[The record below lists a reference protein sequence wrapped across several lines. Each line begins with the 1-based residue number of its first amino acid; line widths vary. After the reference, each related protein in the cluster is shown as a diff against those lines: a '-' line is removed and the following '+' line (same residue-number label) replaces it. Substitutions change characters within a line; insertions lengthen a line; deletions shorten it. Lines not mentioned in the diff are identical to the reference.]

1 VVSMPRGAPGFPEP
15 TWTAEPRAFCTA
27 RSRNRHDLCCTGS
40 MRAEY
45 GAAVSSPPV
54 STAAPASPPGSL
66 ATPVSPIERWTLDP
80 AVVHLNHGSYGGCL
94 RSVTAAAAAW
104 RDRLEAAP
112 MRFMV
117 LDWQPA
123 LDAARAA
130 LAAFVHAP
138 ADRLVFVP
146 SSTTGVAIALNSVEL
161 AAGHDIVTIDQA
173 YRACMNQLRR
183 LAAARG
189 ATITAV
195 PIPMPFDPG
204 ALVDAVARA
213 ITPRTRLALFDHIT
227 SPTALC
233 LPIEAL
239 VGLARARGIPV
250 VVDGAHAP
258 GQIPL
263 DVAAIGATW
272 YVGNCHKWLC
282 APKGS
287 GFLVTAEGAPARPVV
302 TSHGASLEYGPPNRL
317 HAELDWSGTHDPSA
331 HLAVPAAIEAVAA
344 EGGGWPAIY
353 QRNHALVC
361 ELHRRLTDGTGIPPL
376 AADDALGCMAA
387 MPIELPPGLAP
398 SALQDQLLRDGWE
411 IPIVEFPRG
420 TLIRVSAHLYNHAG
434 EADLLAARL
443 HALGVRIGR

>member
-1 VVSMPRGAPGFPEP
+1 
-15 TWTAEPRAFCTA
+15 
-27 RSRNRHDLCCTGS
+27 
-40 MRAEY
+40 
-45 GAAVSSPPV
+45 VSSPPV
-54 STAAPASPPGSL
+54 PTVAPASSGSL
-66 ATPVSPIERWTLDP
+66 AAPVSPIERWALDP

-94 RSVTAAAAAW
+94 RSVTAAAAGW

-112 MRFMV
+112 MRFMG

-146 SSTTGVAIALNSVEL
+146 SSTTGVAIALSSVEL
-161 AAGHDIVTIDQA
+161 AAGDDIVTIDQA

-195 PIPMPFDPG
+195 PVPMPFDPG

-227 SPTALC
+227 SPTALR

-258 GQIPL
+258 GQVPL

-282 APKGS
+282 GPKSS
-287 GFLVTAEGAPARPVV
+287 GFLVVAEGAPARPVV
-302 TSHGASLEYGPPNRL
+302 TSHGASPEYGPPNRL

-353 QRNHALVC
+353 QRNHAL
-361 ELHRRLTDGTGIPPL
+361 TDGLRTPPL
-376 AADDALGCMAA
+376 APDDALGCMAA
-387 MPIELPPGLAP
+387 MPIQLPPGLAP

-411 IPIVEFPRG
+411 IPIIEFPG
-420 TLIRVSAHLYNHAG
+420 GPLIRVSAHLYNRAG